1 MWANEGGGA
10 NRRGGRDTTMS
21 AAVGKG
27 AAAMKDRT
35 ISMLN
40 DLVEEKELS
49 KEDSKRVAAL
59 AQLVVYLLFLA
70 FLMVCVFLPGYSRMM
85 YRATFSIENQF
96 YGSDL
101 CASPR
106 TAPRAAPS
114 RVQRGRVR
122 EERLVW
128 RGWGGSAEALHAYTR
143 WGGRKRGKFDLRE
156 ATAVQL
162 KGGLRTVRGRTGWGF
177 VPSLRV
183 GNELIFAFAL
193 SPLSALS
200 ALRCAFRG
208 ACGGG
213 VGTRVVIVSGRLRT
227 GGQRIL

>member
-21 AAVGKG
+21 AAAGKG

-59 AQLVVYLLFLA
+59 AQLVVYLMFLA

-85 YRATFSIENQF
+85 YRSTFSIENQF

-114 RVQRGRVR
+114 RVQRER
-122 EERLVW
+122 ESER
-128 RGWGGSAEALHAYTR
+128 
-143 WGGRKRGKFDLRE
+143 
-156 ATAVQL
+156 
-162 KGGLRTVRGRTGWGF
+162 
-177 VPSLRV
+177 
-183 GNELIFAFAL
+183 GNN
-193 SPLSALS
+193 S
-200 ALRCAFRG
+200 
-208 ACGGG
+208 CGGG
-213 VGTRVVIVSGRLRT
+213 GGVARKRSTHTRVGGGENAGNSILAKQQQFSRRADCGPCVEGRDGDSFHPCAWET
-227 GGQRIL
+227 S